1 MCTLEGIRRGEEGNR
16 LMKERETNGRSTVL
30 HIVILS
36 DLVHFTNMAVFQ
48 NPLKLKR
55 LDILHKLC
63 ISH

>member
-1 MCTLEGIRRGEEGNR
+1 
-16 LMKERETNGRSTVL
+16 MKERETNGRSTVL